1 MSLRPLT
8 SRLLSLF
15 RRRQVVRELNDEILA
30 HRE

>member
-8 SRLLSLF
+8 SRLLRLF
-15 RRRQVVRELNDEILA
+15 RRRQAERELNDEILA